1 MPRLGDMLIEAGLI
15 TEEQLKEALEAQKRD
30 GGRLGFNL
38 VKLGFVSDVEITK
51 FLAKQYN
58 VPGVDLA
65 YKEIPEAVLKLL
77 PPDVAQKYQAVPVSR
92 VGKVITVAMA
102 NPSDVFAIEDIK
114 FVTGFEVRPAVA
126 SEGLIQGAIG
136 KYYQAADVL
145 SQVMKAVKEDE
156 LTLVDKEKKDDEVSD
171 IALAVETGPVVK
183 LVNSIL
189 IDGISRG
196 SSDLHIEPYEKELRI
211 RYCIDGHLHEVMSP
225 PARLRAAVTSRIK
238 IMAKMNI
245 AEKRL
250 PQDGRL
256 KVKVRG
262 KVVDLRVSTVPSLFG
277 EKICLRVLDR
287 SAISFDL
294 ATLGFEEDEYQRIM
308 RAIQVPYGIILVTGP
323 TGSGKTTTLYAALN
337 KINTPDVNIT
347 TAEDPIEYSLIGVN
361 QVQIREDI
369 GFTFA
374 DALRSFLR
382 QDPNIIMVGEIR
394 DQETA
399 EIAIRAA
406 LTGHLVLSTIHTNS
420 TAGTITR
427 LINMGVEPFLIASS
441 LNLIQAQRL
450 LRKICA
456 NCKEPID
463 IKPEVLQDMGVDP
476 AALDGAQ
483 IYAGRGCAH
492 CSGTGYRGR
501 IGIFEVMGITP
512 RIREMILNRDSTE
525 KIEQVGKGEG
535 LRTLHDNAIL
545 KLKAGVTSVDEV
557 VRETKVI

>member
-1 MPRLGDMLIEAGLI
+1 MLIEAGLI

-211 RYCIDGHLHEVMSP
+211 RYCIDGHLNEVMSP

>member
-1 MPRLGDMLIEAGLI
+1 
-15 TEEQLKEALEAQKRD
+15 
-30 GGRLGFNL
+30 
-38 VKLGFVSDVEITK
+38 GFVSDVEITK

>member
-1 MPRLGDMLIEAGLI
+1 MLIEAGLI

>member
-1 MPRLGDMLIEAGLI
+1 
-15 TEEQLKEALEAQKRD
+15 
-30 GGRLGFNL
+30 
-38 VKLGFVSDVEITK
+38 
-51 FLAKQYN
+51 
-58 VPGVDLA
+58 
-65 YKEIPEAVLKLL
+65 
-77 PPDVAQKYQAVPVSR
+77 
-92 VGKVITVAMA
+92 
-102 NPSDVFAIEDIK
+102 
-114 FVTGFEVRPAVA
+114 
-126 SEGLIQGAIG
+126 
-136 KYYQAADVL
+136 
-145 SQVMKAVKEDE
+145 
-156 LTLVDKEKKDDEVSD
+156 
-171 IALAVETGPVVK
+171 
-183 LVNSIL
+183 
-189 IDGISRG
+189 
-196 SSDLHIEPYEKELRI
+196 
-211 RYCIDGHLHEVMSP
+211 MSP